1 MHRMDWGISC
11 CICKGEY
18 DIETKEK
25 GKSLCKRRDVLN
37 GNKSKVGNRMKDEY
51 YEK

>member
-1 MHRMDWGISC
+1 MDWGINC
-11 CICKGEY
+11 CIRKGEY
-18 DIETKEK
+18 NIETKEK
-25 GKSLCKRRDVLN
+25 GKFLCKRRDVLN